1 MGIVSLLTTCANNI
15 HSRHHNSGKTS
26 NRTRGLESYTSLQL
40 IYSRKCRS
48 HPRHHVGLLVA
59 ADRSLVDV
67 EIHLGDME
75 VAAHDG
81 ALLLSQ
87 V

>member
-1 MGIVSLLTTCANNI
+1 
-15 HSRHHNSGKTS
+15 
-26 NRTRGLESYTSLQL
+26 
-40 IYSRKCRS
+40 
-48 HPRHHVGLLVA
+48 VA

>member
-1 MGIVSLLTTCANNI
+1 
-15 HSRHHNSGKTS
+15 
-26 NRTRGLESYTSLQL
+26 
-40 IYSRKCRS
+40 
-48 HPRHHVGLLVA
+48 VA

-75 VAAHDG
+75 VAAHDV